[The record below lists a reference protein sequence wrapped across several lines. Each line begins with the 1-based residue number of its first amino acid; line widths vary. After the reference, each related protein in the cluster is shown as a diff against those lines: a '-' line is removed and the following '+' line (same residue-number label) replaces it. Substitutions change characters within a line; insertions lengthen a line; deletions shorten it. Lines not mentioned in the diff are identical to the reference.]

1 MDVYQK
7 PETDIVLCTE
17 QDSLLQLKL
26 SRTRMVVEPGNAVDP
41 WDTNAGLSDFNNIS
55 PLTSYLLPLTSHLS
69 PLTSHLSLIPP

>member
-17 QDSLLQLKL
+17 QDSLLLKL

-41 WDTNAGLSDFNNIS
+41 WDTNAGLSEFNTIWDDEEQEEDNF
-55 PLTSYLLPLTSHLS
+55 LRLRDK
-69 PLTSHLSLIPP
+69 